1 MFEVGPQECQENDL
15 MDRAKVISLDKRKR
29 ATVRPDI
36 IFKVSG
42 LGKVFPVA
50 NSFLTVLD
58 DVHFQVSRGELIC
71 ILGRSGC
78 GKTTLL
84 NILAGFMPP
93 SSGVVLLNGIGVSRP
108 GPDRC
113 VVFQED
119 ALFPWLTVQENV
131 AFGLKGRGLT
141 KKAVQD
147 EVCRFLSLVG
157 LSEFGGYLPRE
168 ISGGMKQR
176 VALARVLIL
185 RPEVLL
191 MDEPFASLD
200 AQTREEMQNL
210 LLVLWQQ
217 LAHTILFVTHDVG
230 EAVTLSDR
238 ILVMR
243 KAPGRIQQELK
254 VNLPRPR
261 RREDEQFVS
270 FSRML
275 YEALRD

>member
-1 MFEVGPQECQENDL
+1 LKDHG
-15 MDRAKVISLDKRKR
+15 KVISLDNRKQG
-29 ATVRPDI
+29 TVRQEI

-58 DVHFQVSRGELIC
+58 DVHFQVSRGEFVC

-84 NILAGFMPP
+84 NILAGFVPP
-93 SSGVVLLNGIGVSRP
+93 SSGAVLLNGNQVSHP

-113 VVFQED
+113 VVFQENT
-119 ALFPWLTVQENV
+119 LFPWLTVHENV
-131 AFGLKGRGLT
+131 AFGLKGGGLT
-141 KKAVQD
+141 KRAIRD

-157 LSEFGGYLPRE
+157 LSEFGSYLPRE

-185 RPEVLL
+185 RPDVLL

-200 AQTREEMQNL
+200 AQTREEMQKL
-210 LLVLWQQ
+210 LLVLWKQ
-217 LAHTILFVTHDVG
+217 LAHTILFVTHDVA
-230 EAVTLSDR
+230 EAVTLCDR
-238 ILVMR
+238 VLVMR
-243 KAPGRIQQELK
+243 KSPGRIQQELK
-254 VNLPRPR
+254 ITLPRPR
-261 RREDEQFVS
+261 RREDERFIA
-270 FSRML
+270 FSRQL
-275 YEALRD
+275 YEVLRD